1 MMKMNMKEK
10 ITLVK
15 TPPAI
20 TQFCYVTGESV
31 EPILDGIEKSWE
43 EVFTRISFPSLPK
56 PKQNPK
62 PLVEF
67 DRDEVGCCF
76 VSNLN
81 NHKFH
86 CCPTG

>member
-31 EPILDGIEKSWE
+31 GAILEGIEKSWE
-43 EVFTRISFPSLPK
+43 GVFPRISFPSLP
-56 PKQNPK
+56 NPK
-62 PLVEF
+62 
-67 DRDEVGCCF
+67 
-76 VSNLN
+76 
-81 NHKFH
+81 
-86 CCPTG
+86 